1 MNKIGNQLRLLKKLA
16 DINAFQK
23 NFFLYIQGYTF
34 DKKEEKLLEDISRK
48 NSCFSIAGYQE
59 MQPFT

>member
-1 MNKIGNQLRLLKKLA
+1 MNKIENQLRLLKKLA

-34 DKKEEKLLEDISRK
+34 DKEEKLLEDISRK